1 MLPWIGAMLLSPAEA
16 ASAVM
21 LSAGSLG
28 LGVDVMLPV
37 GSVPVVLSISDS
49 PIQWVIVP
57 TTVPDRDYNLFVAP
71 AAHRVGA
78 ELSWCHPKLRSWCAA
93 RLGLAWKSPD
103 VALRTRG
110 DILVGSADRV
120 YHDSQ
125 LWHELETFA
134 VQPYYSMIFRTPGSG
149 LSAQLEV
156 GTIWT
161 GLPSWS
167 TISSEGHPTEQLSQE
182 HELLTEYFGGLT
194 FVPIFQLG
202 IGAQF

>member
-28 LGVDVMLPV
+28 LGVDIMLPV

-120 YHDSQ
+120 YHDSFTCVYKVEGGFGAIA
-125 LWHELETFA
+125 HT
-134 VQPYYSMIFRTPGSG
+134 YNKCK
-149 LSAQLEV
+149 LSV
-156 GTIWT
+156 T
-161 GLPSWS
+161 GI
-167 TISSEGHPTEQLSQE
+167 THI
-182 HELLTEYFGGLT
+182 
-194 FVPIFQLG
+194 
-202 IGAQF
+202 